1 MRSYLGPRTLVCVGV
16 RPVRS
21 ANTRKEQVMH
31 STARKS
37 RPRAA
42 VVRLLL
48 LVVALIGSPPCAA
61 FATQVAPGQDAWF
74 GLSLPPGLQPHASPA
89 IIGDRGPVPAMVPAG
104 EEGHRELEGAR
115 IQHDLETIVGFSRA
129 SRELHEI
136 GGGQLWGRITG
147 FPSGAATVTWAAE
160 QFRAAGIAEV
170 ALQSFDQAV
179 DASFWLPLRWEV
191 RLIANPVFGAR
202 SQDVVFETAMP
213 LSPSEISGGSLTA
226 PLVFVGTASPA
237 ELVHIDVAG
246 KVAIQHVRPQAH
258 TVFERSPTVA
268 RAQDLMSR
276 GAVAVLTVIDQPGNG
291 RARDFSNCGGPCF
304 NLGGRDGLFLERV
317 MDAAA
322 DAGTLDQLSVHLS
335 LETERRSGLSA
346 VNGVAVIRG
355 SDSQEAIVLNAHADG
370 WFDAAGDNAD
380 GLSVLLALARHF
392 AKPENRPE
400 RTLVFVAS
408 AGHHS
413 PGMNGP
419 RSFVAMNPEL
429 AASSVLV
436 FNIEHVAQRNLSR
449 ARSLFD
455 DGYREYIADS
465 GEAPI
470 VAGITNRSP
479 FLEDLIRRGVERYGI
494 NFVSGAST
502 MASGEG
508 GGYRSLGV
516 PIVTAMQAP
525 PLYHTSGEVL
535 ETIST
540 PGLERMAR
548 FLAFFVREVD
558 AAPLREIDP

>member
-1 MRSYLGPRTLVCVGV
+1 MQV
-16 RPVRS
+16 S
-21 ANTRKEQVMH
+21 AL
-31 STARKS
+31 KS
-37 RPRAA
+37 PAGLA
-42 VVRLLL
+42 VVGRAL
-48 LVVALIGSPPCAA
+48 LVLVLLGCVPWAA
-61 FATQVAPGQDAWF
+61 ATAQASSDPGAWF
-74 GLSLPPGLQPHASPA
+74 GLPLPPGLQPHMAPA
-89 IIGDRGPVPAMVPAG
+89 IIGDRGPVPAIVPAG

-115 IQHDLETIVGFSRA
+115 IQRDLATIVAFSRR
-129 SRELHEI
+129 SRERREV
-136 GGGQLWGRITG
+136 GDGQLWGRITG
-147 FPSGAATVTWAAE
+147 LPSGAETVAWATE
-160 QFRAAGIAEV
+160 QFRAAGISEV
-170 ALQSFDQAV
+170 ELQAFDQAS

-191 RLIANPVFGAR
+191 RLMGDRAYGTG
-202 SQDVVFETAMP
+202 SEDVVFETAMP
-213 LSPSEISGGSLTA
+213 LSPSEIEGGSLTA

-237 ELVHIDVAG
+237 ELLHIDVAG
-246 KVAIQHVRPQAH
+246 RVAVQHVRPQAH
-258 TVFERSPTVA
+258 TVFERTPAVP

-304 NLGGRDGLFLERV
+304 NLGGRDGLFLESV
-317 MDAAA
+317 MDRAAEV
-322 DAGTLDQLSVHLS
+322 GTLGDLRVRIS
-335 LETERRSGLSA
+335 LETERRSGLGGQ
-346 VNGVAVIRG
+346 NGVAVIRG
-355 SDSQEAIVLNAHADG
+355 SQSDESIVLNAHADG

-380 GLSVLLALARHF
+380 GLSVLLASARHF
-392 AKPENRPE
+392 ARPENRPA

-413 PGMNGP
+413 PGLNGP
-419 RSFVAMNPEL
+419 RSFVAMNAEI
-429 AASSVLV
+429 AESTVLV

-470 VAGITNRSP
+470 VAGVTNRSP
-479 FLEDLIRRGVERYGI
+479 FLEDLFRRGVARYGT
-494 NFVSGAST
+494 NFVSGEST

-516 PIVTAMQAP
+516 PIVTTMQAP

-548 FLAFFVREVD
+548 FLAFFIKEVD
-558 AAPLREIDP
+558 GAPLREIDP

>member
-1 MRSYLGPRTLVCVGV
+1 MHA
-16 RPVRS
+16 S
-21 ANTRKEQVMH
+21 ARN
-31 STARKS
+31 S
-37 RPRAA
+37 RPRADVA
-42 VVRLLL
+42 RRALLFA
-48 LVVALIGSPPCAA
+48 ALIGSLPWAA
-61 FATQVAPGQDAWF
+61 SAAQVASGQDAWF
-74 GLSLPPGLQPHASPA
+74 GLPLPPGLQPHMPPA
-89 IIGDRGPVPAMVPAG
+89 IIGDRGPVPAIVPAG

-115 IQHDLETIVGFSRA
+115 IQRDLEAIVAFSRR
-129 SRELHEI
+129 SRERREV
-136 GGGQLWGRITG
+136 GNGQLWGRITG
-147 FPSGAATVTWAAE
+147 LPSGAQTVAWATE
-160 QFRAAGIAEV
+160 QFRAAGISEV
-170 ALQSFDQAV
+170 ELQAFDQAAGV
-179 DASFWLPLRWEV
+179 SFWLPLRWEV
-191 RLIANPVFGAR
+191 RLVGNRVFGMG

-213 LSPSEISGGSLTA
+213 LSPSEIEGGSLTA

-246 KVAIQHVRPQAH
+246 KVAVQHVRPQAH
-258 TVFERSPTVA
+258 TVFERSPAVP

-317 MDAAA
+317 MDGAAE
-322 DAGTLDQLSVHLS
+322 AGTMDELRVRIS
-335 LETERRSGLSA
+335 LQTERRSGLA
-346 VNGVAVIRG
+346 AQNGVAIIRG
-355 SDSQEAIVLNAHADG
+355 SESDESIILNAHADG

-392 AKPENRPE
+392 AQPENRPA

-429 AASSVLV
+429 AESSILV
-436 FNIEHVAQRNLSR
+436 FNIEHVAQRNFSR

-470 VAGITNRSP
+470 VAGITNRSR
-479 FLEDLIRRGVERYGI
+479 FLEDLFRRGVARYGT

-516 PIVTAMQAP
+516 PIVTTMQAP

-558 AAPLREIDP
+558 GAPLKEIDP